1 MLCLAAVV
9 FGSKVEPPGGECE
22 IRFMQGLFKCF
33 TDFDVPFNTYL
44 WVAGN
49 KTGGIPPE
57 NETVF
62 KQHMCRLVIMHL
74 RQAEEGRGEG
84 KGRSRRRGPTSGSSA
99 TGQTSGNIC
108 ASKYYIFPKEICLT
122 DSPFP
127 SPYPPPKKKKIYG
140 QIQNNFQTKAI

>member
-108 ASKYYIFPKEICLT
+108 ASNYYIFPINDL
-122 DSPFP
+122 PHRPP
-127 SPYPPPKKKKIYG
+127 SKKKKKSENREKSNQRPSKGTYPG
-140 QIQNNFQTKAI
+140 